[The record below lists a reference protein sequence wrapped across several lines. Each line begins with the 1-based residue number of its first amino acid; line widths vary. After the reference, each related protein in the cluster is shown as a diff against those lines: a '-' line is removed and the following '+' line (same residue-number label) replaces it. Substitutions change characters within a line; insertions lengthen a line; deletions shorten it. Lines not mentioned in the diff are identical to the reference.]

1 MIITD
6 NLAKQ
11 NSGISGKIQYKK
23 EAFDTIKFLESL
35 L

>member
-11 NSGISGKIQYKK
+11 NYENSGKIQYEK